1 MSHLTSFPFR
11 RNHAMIRQAALA
23 SVFALSPVAASAEG
37 FVGAYVWGGMID
49 THVGIQRFYDTVDS
63 ALNNGFT
70 AIRFKLGPGQA
81 NDYGITPDPC
91 YGIKT
96 LSCYAQVMFDSPVWD
111 NPKLTTVILTALD
124 FTAYLNEGGSNNGY
138 VDTYNLAAH
147 QAAIEA
153 EYTGLFNVLQQR
165 FAGRNVQFILSNWEG
180 DNVVYCGSSY
190 NYATNPAFAAKCVH
204 PNNESNA
211 QAAAGLVTWFG
222 YRDQAVAAFV
232 AANPSINL
240 IQAPEFNAYSMFDS
254 GCHGYCNAATDTV
267 LAQIG
272 AAGGR
277 GYCSYSSYDTQGVPG
292 STYYSSITGI
302 LKTCKHMMIGEAGYD
317 MAVKPQSMDLGLF
330 QELYEID
337 TTAAIGVVPW
347 HYADPA
353 NSPTKYGLVDHTGA
367 PQDLLLMGPL
377 TPIP

>member
-1 MSHLTSFPFR
+1 
-11 RNHAMIRQAALA
+11 MIRQAALA

-91 YGIKT
+91 YGNET
-96 LSCYAQVMFDSPVWD
+96 LSCYAQVMFDLPVWD

-292 STYYSSITGI
+292 
-302 LKTCKHMMIGEAGYD
+302 
-317 MAVKPQSMDLGLF
+317 V
-330 QELYEID
+330 
-337 TTAAIGVVPW
+337 
-347 HYADPA
+347 
-353 NSPTKYGLVDHTGA
+353 
-367 PQDLLLMGPL
+367 DLLFEHHRHHRHLENLQAYDDRRGRL
-377 TPIP
+377 